1 MFFSRIRKFEP
12 LCEEIIQKKL
22 DEVFGEVAYTVHTVH
37 LLGSLRDSILHDVL
51 DS

>member
-22 DEVFGEVAYTVHTVH
+22 DEVFGEVAYTVH
-37 LLGSLRDSILHDVL
+37 LLGSLRDSILHDVI